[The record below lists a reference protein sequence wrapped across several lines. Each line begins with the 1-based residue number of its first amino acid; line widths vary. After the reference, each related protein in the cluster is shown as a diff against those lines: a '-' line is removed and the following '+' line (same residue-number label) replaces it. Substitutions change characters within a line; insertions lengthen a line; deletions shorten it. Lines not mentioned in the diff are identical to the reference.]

1 MGYTIGTPAIC
12 LGMIIEHYASIVS
25 FQLMARFKSYVAW
38 IKILLIGLLVLGTLA
53 WIGSEYWTWRQ
64 RQQPFDYG
72 KPTPLLAELPMR
84 AAVCKIRAELAALP
98 QPLVKKHYYLE
109 AWTEYKFAAGRFNWG
124 PFHEIKL
131 TPAAQAFTRAHSRAE
146 LIAALAPLLADQAL
160 GGRAAAI
167 LGALPVRT
175 KSALSSTSGLAAAVK
190 RAQGG
195 DPAAPIK
202 WNPERDPKIDITEA
216 VVPIQLYGLTN
227 MGMHLER
234 SVPRDSYGSFE
245 ARLEHI
251 LLAQSKLPMEII
263 RPTMIPPEAPIP
275 KGRASYEDMIAYAPI
290 PEIDPRF
297 KKFLEDYP
305 RLDILIALYPL
316 RPLAELIWA
325 SQAQDRYWPLV
336 TGSPLIKGNN
346 PKKDF
351 LREVTSELIGM
362 CD

>member
-1 MGYTIGTPAIC
+1 
-12 LGMIIEHYASIVS
+12 MITEIQFSEHNASIVF
-25 FQLMARFKSYVAW
+25 FQLMARFKSYGAW
-38 IKILLIGLLVLGTLA
+38 IKILLIGLPVLGTIA

-84 AAVCKIRAELAALP
+84 TAVCQIRAELAALP
-98 QPLVKKHYYLE
+98 QPLVKKHYYHE

-131 TPAAQAFTRAHSRAE
+131 TPAAQAFTRAHARAE

-175 KSALSSTSGLAAAVK
+175 KSALSSTSELAAAVK
-190 RAQGG
+190 RAQDG
-195 DPAAPIK
+195 DPAAPIR
-202 WNPERDPKIDITEA
+202 WNPERDPKIGITEA

-245 ARLEHI
+245 ARLERI
-251 LLAQSKLPMEII
+251 LLAKSELPMEII

-275 KGRASYEDMIAYAPI
+275 RGRASYEDMIAYAPI

-297 KKFLEDYP
+297 KKFLEDFP
-305 RLDILIALYPL
+305 HLDILIALYPL

-336 TGSPLIKGNN
+336 TGNPLVKGKN